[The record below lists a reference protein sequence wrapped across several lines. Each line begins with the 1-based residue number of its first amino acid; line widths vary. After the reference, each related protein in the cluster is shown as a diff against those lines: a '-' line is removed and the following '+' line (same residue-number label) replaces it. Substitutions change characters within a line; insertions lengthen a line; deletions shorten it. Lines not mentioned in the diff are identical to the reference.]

1 MKPALV
7 LALLASLVG
16 AGGYA
21 YAQSAGP
28 QPPPDAAQA
37 RPEPRPEPRAERFGR
52 AELESLADARVA
64 AIQGGLRLTP
74 EQRTLWPPVEQAVR
88 AMAAERI
95 ERLENRREARAGG
108 RDRPGDFMERVDR
121 RTERAVAQAQRLAAL
136 QGALKPLWVTLDERQ
151 KRVLPVLMRDGGGMR
166 MAGRMHH
173 RHHGGGH
180 HGPDRDGPGPR

>member
-1 MKPALV
+1 MKPAPV
-7 LALLASLVG
+7 LALLAALAG

-21 YAQSAGP
+21 HAQGAAP
-28 QPPPDAAQA
+28 QPLPDAAQG
-37 RPEPRPEPRAERFGR
+37 RPEVRAERFGR

-74 EQRTLWPPVEQAVR
+74 EQQTLWPPVEQAVR

-95 ERLENRREARAGG
+95 ERAERRREARAGG
-108 RDRPGDFMERVDR
+108 GDRPDDFMERVDR
-121 RTERAVAQAQRLAAL
+121 RAERAASQAQRLTAL
-136 QGALKPLWVTLDERQ
+136 QGALKPLWATLDERQ

-173 RHHGGGH
+173 RHGDHHRGGH
-180 HGPDRDGPGPR
+180 QGTDRGGPGPR